1 MALSLR
7 LESIISLIKPAN
19 LLVDIGTD
27 HGLLLIECVN
37 QNIISY
43 GIGIDN
49 KKGPLAIAQ
58 RNINNAN
65 LDDKISL
72 LLSEGATSLTTK
84 ADTWVI
90 AGLGG
95 ETILEIIEQSLD
107 KAQALKQLV
116 LAPHSKVDLVRKQLA
131 LLGFTIQEEL
141 LVEDDKFYIILSV
154 HYDGLSKELSL
165 RDQLLGKLPKDATY
179 YKYII
184 DMINKL
190 SDIIEKQSIPNK
202 YYQEVLEIL
211 NQEFYSNQQ
220 DQKGLEN

>member
-65 LDDKISL
+65 LDDRISL

-116 LAPHSKVDLVRKQLA
+116 LAPHSKIDLVRKQLA
-131 LLGFTIQEEL
+131 LLGFTIEEEL

-184 DMINKL
+184 DLINKL

-202 YYQEVLEIL
+202 YYQEVLEIF

>member
-1 MALSLR
+1 MALSSR

-116 LAPHSKVDLVRKQLA
+116 LAPHSKIDLVRKQLA
-131 LLGFTIQEEL
+131 LLGFTIEEEL

-184 DMINKL
+184 DLINKL

-202 YYQEVLEIL
+202 YYQEVLEIF

>member
-131 LLGFTIQEEL
+131 LLGFTIEEEL

>member
-65 LDDKISL
+65 LNDKISL

-116 LAPHSKVDLVRKQLA
+116 LAPHSKIDLVRKQLA
-131 LLGFTIQEEL
+131 LLGFTIEEEL

-184 DMINKL
+184 DLINKL

-202 YYQEVLEIL
+202 YYQEVLEIF

>member
-1 MALSLR
+1 MALSSR

-116 LAPHSKVDLVRKQLA
+116 LAPHSKIDLVRKQLA
-131 LLGFTIQEEL
+131 LLGFTIEEEL

-202 YYQEVLEIL
+202 YYQEVLEIF

>member
-131 LLGFTIQEEL
+131 LLGFTIEEEL

-184 DMINKL
+184 DLINKL

-202 YYQEVLEIL
+202 YYQEVLEIF

>member
-65 LDDKISL
+65 LNDKISL

-116 LAPHSKVDLVRKQLA
+116 LAPHSKIDLVRKQLA

-184 DMINKL
+184 DLINKL

-202 YYQEVLEIL
+202 YYQEVLEIF

>member
-184 DMINKL
+184 DLINKL

>member
-65 LDDKISL
+65 LDEKIAL

-116 LAPHSKVDLVRKQLA
+116 LAPHSKIDLVRKQLA
-131 LLGFTIQEEL
+131 LLGFTIEEEL

-184 DMINKL
+184 DLINKL
-190 SDIIEKQSIPNK
+190 SDIIAKQSIPNK
-202 YYQEVLEIL
+202 YYQEVLEIF

>member
-131 LLGFTIQEEL
+131 LLGFTIEEEL

-202 YYQEVLEIL
+202 YYQEVLEIF

>member
-7 LESIISLIKPAN
+7 LESIISLINPAN

-37 QNIISY
+37 QNIINY

-65 LDDKISL
+65 LDDRISL

-131 LLGFTIQEEL
+131 LLGFAIQEEL
-141 LVEDDKFYIILSV
+141 LVEDDKFYTILSV

-202 YYQEVLEIL
+202 YYQEVLEIF

>member
-202 YYQEVLEIL
+202 YYQEVLEIF

>member
-116 LAPHSKVDLVRKQLA
+116 LAPHSKIDLVRKQLA
-131 LLGFTIQEEL
+131 LLGFTIEEEL

-184 DMINKL
+184 DLINKL

-202 YYQEVLEIL
+202 YYQEVLEIF

>member
-116 LAPHSKVDLVRKQLA
+116 LAPHSKIDLVRKQLA
-131 LLGFTIQEEL
+131 LLGFTIEEEL

-154 HYDGLSKELSL
+154 HYDGLSKEFSL

>member
-116 LAPHSKVDLVRKQLA
+116 LAPHSKIDLVRKQLA
-131 LLGFTIQEEL
+131 LLGFTIEEEL

-202 YYQEVLEIL
+202 YYQEVLEIF